1 MKGRFDGGIELKK
14 VKKKR
19 KGVYRERQGKGK
31 R

>member
-14 VKKKR
+14 VKKKE
-19 KGVYRERQGKGK
+19 KKMCIQGETGK